1 MRGRWIGLGTAAT
14 LAVGTLSGCMR
25 PPAGYTA
32 VAPGGSGDPVLVLA
46 WCGRSPKQIV
56 VTAEP
61 SSDAAPPSLRSLV
74 IRAPELTGNSA
85 RVNLRH
91 PGEGWVITNSS
102 LEVTDDSTTYF
113 AYGESDSPDDT
124 APVYFTLDQVDE
136 LTATSVLGS
145 DDLGGSQVIAA
156 DDFIHKVTSQC

>member
-1 MRGRWIGLGTAAT
+1 MRGRWIGLGAAAT
-14 LAVGTLSGCMR
+14 LAVGTLSGCLH

-32 VAPGGSGDPVLVLA
+32 VALGSSGDPVLVLA
-46 WCGRSPKQIV
+46 WCGRPPKQVV
-56 VTAEP
+56 VTAVP

-85 RVNLRH
+85 RVDLRH

-102 LEVTDDSTTYF
+102 LELTDDSTTYF

-124 APVYFTLDQVDE
+124 APVEFTLDQVDE
-136 LTATSVLGS
+136 LTVTAVLGA
-145 DDLGGSQVIAA
+145 DDLGESQVIAA
-156 DDFIHKVTSQC
+156 DDFIDKVTSQC